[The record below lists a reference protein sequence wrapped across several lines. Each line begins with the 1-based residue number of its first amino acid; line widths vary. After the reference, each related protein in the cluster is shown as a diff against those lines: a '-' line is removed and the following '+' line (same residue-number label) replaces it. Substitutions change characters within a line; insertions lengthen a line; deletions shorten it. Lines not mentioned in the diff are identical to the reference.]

1 MIYIDIQHRQSRKK
15 ERFDCNCNF
24 IIYKMNNNYNN
35 LSIINTFGNN
45 NKRKVYTLHLV
56 IIINNI
62 ISKVFLYTIDCVHVY
77 LRIVLKINIFKIK
90 VQVTA

>member
-1 MIYIDIQHRQSRKK
+1 
-15 ERFDCNCNF
+15 
-24 IIYKMNNNYNN
+24 MNNNYNN

-62 ISKVFLYTIDCVHVY
+62 TSKVFLYTIDCTRVQGIV
-77 LRIVLKINIFKIK
+77 RIGS
-90 VQVTA
+90 QY